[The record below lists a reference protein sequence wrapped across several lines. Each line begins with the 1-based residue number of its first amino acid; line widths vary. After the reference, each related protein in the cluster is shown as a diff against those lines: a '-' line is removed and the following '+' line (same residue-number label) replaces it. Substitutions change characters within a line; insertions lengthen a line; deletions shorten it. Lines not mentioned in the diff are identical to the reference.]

1 MDGPSLR
8 PTRTMSPQ
16 PAIPST
22 DPASLAFIGGGNMA
36 RSLIG
41 GLIATGRPSASI
53 RVGEP
58 NQDLRDALVRDFAI
72 VASAD
77 NASAVADA
85 SVWLLAVK
93 PQVLATVC
101 RPLAEIAGQHRPLV
115 ISIAA
120 GIASSQIERW
130 LGGELPVV
138 RAMPNTP
145 ALVGAGMTGLFAN
158 PRVDATGRALAERLL
173 AAVGRTA
180 WVEDEA
186 LMDVVTAVSGSGPA
200 YVFLFIEALEQAAAE
215 LGFTPEQGRQLAV
228 GTVQGAAALAAQS
241 AEPASLLRERVTSKG
256 GTTEAALGVMN
267 ERGVRE
273 GIVAGVKAAEARG
286 RELGRLLGAN

>member
-1 MDGPSLR
+1 MPS
-8 PTRTMSPQ
+8 PDSDT
-16 PAIPST
+16 
-22 DPASLAFIGGGNMA
+22 LAFIGGGNMA

-41 GLIATGRPSASI
+41 GLIATGRASASI

-72 VASAD
+72 AASAD
-77 NASAVADA
+77 NACAVADA

-93 PQVLATVC
+93 PQVLAAVC
-101 RPLAEIAGQHRPLV
+101 RPLAEIARQHRPLV

-130 LGGELPVV
+130 LGGDLAVV

-145 ALVGAGMTGLFAN
+145 DLVGAGMTGLFAN
-158 PRVDATGRALAERLL
+158 ARVDAAGRALAERLL

-180 WVEDEA
+180 WVDDEA

-200 YVFLFIEALEQAAAE
+200 YFFLLAEAVQQAA
-215 LGFTPEQGRQLAV
+215 EQHGLAPA
-228 GTVQGAAALAAQS
+228 TARLLSEQTALGAARMLTESQV
-241 AEPASLLRERVTSKG
+241 PATELRHRVTSPG
-256 GTTEAALGVMN
+256 GTTEAALAALFGGGLPDLVGRAIDAAV
-267 ERGVRE
+267 ERGRSLS
-273 GIVAGVKAAEARG
+273 RDSDDDQC
-286 RELGRLLGAN
+286 